1 MGHMLQLCG
10 QRFRCDGCTFGCV
23 HPKTGRPLQK
33 SWGWFSSNPH
43 IERALNKL
51 CTHEPHEHD
60 VIEGEITSST
70 AVYPTKLCQAFAEA
84 LMSPQNQFCELVEKL
99 QGNIWAV
106 GSQENPEEQVS
117 ETEYEPS
124 ILEEPSKACTGDQ
137 CAASEAAQEAE
148 SSVSLDIEEPSK
160 LWGPDKILARLR
172 TIHAN
177 LGHPSNHVLCRML
190 KEAQAS
196 PKIIEAARNF
206 ECDFCQQR
214 GHAAMH
220 RPSAVTRPSDKWEVI
235 SVDTFWW
242 YSPHRNEK
250 GEPIVQA
257 VGVSIMDEM
266 TAYHTG
272 CIVRT
277 GGKNLPNVSGA
288 EFKRAL
294 HQHWLKLFPQPKV
307 IRFDDEGAF
316 RDKSLIG
323 WLEGMD
329 IRPQYAAG
337 EAAWQVGRH
346 SRHLAT
352 LKETMTTL
360 AMEQSP
366 DCDLE
371 ELCSLS
377 LGAKNRLHQIKG
389 FPPINGRLVLKEVVS
404 SHGWRRVITFRH
416 KVGEIMKLLLNRIC
430 RESKVP
436 KKRSSVRTHA
446 VAFSERKKAKPVEL
460 NCLRLVNLFISIE
473 RAKVR
478 LVGIMQAGMVRPAL
492 LALKSKATLMTT

>member
-1 MGHMLQLCG
+1 
-10 QRFRCDGCTFGCV
+10 
-23 HPKTGRPLQK
+23 
-33 SWGWFSSNPH
+33 
-43 IERALNKL
+43 
-51 CTHEPHEHD
+51 
-60 VIEGEITSST
+60 
-70 AVYPTKLCQAFAEA
+70 
-84 LMSPQNQFCELVEKL
+84 
-99 QGNIWAV
+99 
-106 GSQENPEEQVS
+106 
-117 ETEYEPS
+117 
-124 ILEEPSKACTGDQ
+124 
-137 CAASEAAQEAE
+137 
-148 SSVSLDIEEPSK
+148 
-160 LWGPDKILARLR
+160 
-172 TIHAN
+172 
-177 LGHPSNHVLCRML
+177 ML

-371 ELCSLS
+371 ETVFS
-377 LGAKNRLHQIKG
+377 
-389 FPPINGRLVLKEVVS
+389 VS
-404 SHGWRRVITFRH
+404 WC
-416 KVGEIMKLLLNRIC
+416 E
-430 RESKVP
+430 EQ
-436 KKRSSVRTHA
+436 
-446 VAFSERKKAKPVEL
+446 VASD
-460 NCLRLVNLFISIE
+460 
-473 RAKVR
+473 
-478 LVGIMQAGMVRPAL
+478 
-492 LALKSKATLMTT
+492 